1 MSLIGTETSFAA
13 AMRDFFGMLPEKKL
27 ADFMIELKALTT
39 EDREFFRA
47 ELIRVGYTLKA

>member
-27 ADFMIELKALTT
+27 ADFMIELKALTD